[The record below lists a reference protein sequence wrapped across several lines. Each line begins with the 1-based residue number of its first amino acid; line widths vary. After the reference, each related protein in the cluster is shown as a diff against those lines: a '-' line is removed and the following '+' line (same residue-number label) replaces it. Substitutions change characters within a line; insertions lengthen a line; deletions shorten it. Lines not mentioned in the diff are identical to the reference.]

1 MSDRASF
8 LVPALN
14 TLSILGVNF
23 SLRGNINMSIAGL
36 NQWIVSGNLDLLTLS
51 SLPLR
56 FSSYLFIF

>member
-8 LVPALN
+8 LVQALN

-36 NQWIVSGNLDLLTLS
+36 NQWIVNGNLDLLTLS